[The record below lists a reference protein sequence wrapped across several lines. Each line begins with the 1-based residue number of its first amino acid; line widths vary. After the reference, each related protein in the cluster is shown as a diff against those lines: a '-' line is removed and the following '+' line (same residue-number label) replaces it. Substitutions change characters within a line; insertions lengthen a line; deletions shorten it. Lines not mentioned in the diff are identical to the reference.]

1 MREWS
6 ESVVSEWGGD
16 RGVRWWS
23 EGVGWVERVG
33 WGVRVG
39 RKRDSGERERVIRD
53 RRIEACKSGVRDW
66 GWLKGCDSRVGC
78 ENGERERET
87 GRGERLE
94 EERDSGLK
102 ERERRNSDRG
112 VREWSESGVGCKS
125 RKGGKMGK
133 SSLRMRWNP
142 ILSTSGL

>member
-1 MREWS
+1 MGCKSGKGGKNEREREGRQRGEKNRSESEMREWS

-78 ENGERERET
+78 ENGERERERDRE
-87 GRGERLE
+87 GRDWR
-94 EERDSGLK
+94 K
-102 ERERRNSDRG
+102 REI
-112 VREWSESGVGCKS
+112 VG
-125 RKGGKMGK
+125 
-133 SSLRMRWNP
+133 
-142 ILSTSGL
+142 